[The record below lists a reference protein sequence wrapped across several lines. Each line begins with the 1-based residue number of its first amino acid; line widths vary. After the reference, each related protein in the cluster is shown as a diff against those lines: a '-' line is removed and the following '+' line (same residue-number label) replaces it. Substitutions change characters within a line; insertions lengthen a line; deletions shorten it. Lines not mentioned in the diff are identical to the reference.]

1 MGHNVYSHLESVQ
14 RANELTDAVRKQYS
28 PSYTDWTKIKSGS
41 KEDQFDPWVPRNVVY
56 MTSFIEQ
63 LFESETPM
71 QMLDDA
77 APMLANFN
85 GVKSLS
91 TTGKSTKSLFTVKT
105 VLDDVTNE
113 EFSDEDLENA
123 NNIMENMEA

>member
-1 MGHNVYSHLESVQ
+1 
-14 RANELTDAVRKQYS
+14 
-28 PSYTDWTKIKSGS
+28 
-41 KEDQFDPWVPRNVVY
+41 
-56 MTSFIEQ
+56 
-63 LFESETPM
+63 
-71 QMLDDA
+71 MLDDA